1 VLSFLSKH
9 GKHSAVKRRE
19 FIKVLGGAAAAWPLT
34 LLAQQ
39 VDRIRRVGILMG
51 PSQNDPE
58 TKGRLEAF
66 ERGLKNLGWD
76 QGRNVHLDVRYA
88 VAGFNA
94 QTLAKELIALGPD
107 VLLANS
113 TPMACRF

>member
-1 VLSFLSKH
+1 MI
-9 GKHSAVKRRE
+9 RRRQ
-19 FIKVLGGAAAAWPLT
+19 FITLLGGASMLPQT

-39 VDRIRRVGILMG
+39 ADRIRRVGILMG

-58 TKGRLEAF
+58 TKGRLEAL
-66 ERGLKNLGWD
+66 ERGLKNFGWD

-88 VAGFNA
+88 VAGSNA
-94 QTLAKELIALGPD
+94 QTLAKELIALRPD

-113 TPMACRF
+113 TPYGNCF